1 MLVNQHSS
9 LPLPF
14 PILIPLGFR
23 VRGKWGKAKNQ
34 KEPPQFA
41 AQAFTGVQ
49 VFVESLNAI
58 DKQTKVSSLPLPE
71 LRTKLNE
78 QILKGTY
85 ETPIGEISFDPEG
98 EVKQKQFFVAQI
110 KMNPDGKDGKFVFLK

>member
-1 MLVNQHSS
+1 
-9 LPLPF
+9 
-14 PILIPLGFR
+14 
-23 VRGKWGKAKNQ
+23 
-34 KEPPQFA
+34 
-41 AQAFTGVQ
+41 
-49 VFVESLNAI
+49 
-58 DKQTKVSSLPLPE
+58 VSSLPLPE

-110 KMNPDGKDGKFVFLK
+110 KMDPDGKDGKFVFLK